1 MCNHYNINQL
11 SLELSTQ
18 YSPEVNHIVWTIHEF
33 VENLEIHHPYIFG
46 RPREYDF
53 SMLLKLL
60 LYAYSRG
67 IFTSRPIARFA

>member
-33 VENLEIHHPYIFG
+33 VE
-46 RPREYDF
+46 
-53 SMLLKLL
+53 KLV
-60 LYAYSRG
+60 
-67 IFTSRPIARFA
+67 T